1 MDPCKIDFSLRPATL
16 SDLDACC
23 AIAEQAMRDSVER
36 TWGTWNSLEQ
46 DQRVRDYF
54 DAQTHQMVM
63 QADQTIGLLVIETE
77 ATCLPCRLIGETCL
91 PCRLIGE
98 TCLPCRLIGETCLPC
113 RLIGETCLPC
123 RLIGETYV
131 LLAKLYL
138 LASYQNQGIGTQLI
152 RYALAEASKQK
163 KPLRLRVLKANHRAK
178 ALYEREG
185 FAVYDQSETHWMMQS
200 QLSRTL

>member
-1 MDPCKIDFSLRPATL
+1 MTDACNVDFYLRPATS

-36 TWGTWNSLEQ
+36 TWGVWDSLQQ
-46 DQRVRDYF
+46 DQHVRDYF
-54 DAQTHQMVM
+54 NAQTHQMVIH
-63 QADQTIGLLVIETE
+63 ADQNIGLLVIE
-77 ATCLPCRLIGETCL
+77 
-91 PCRLIGE
+91 IGE

-152 RYALAEASKQK
+152 RHASTVAAKQGK
-163 KPLRLRVLKANHRAK
+163 ALRLRVLKANHRAK

-185 FAVYDQSETHWMMQS
+185 FTVYDQSETHWMME
-200 QLSRTL
+200 SRVSLKL